1 MKFIYDEKP
10 DANAEEVVMVKCG
23 TLVATLEECKTVLGG
38 TQCVHENYVRVAGA
52 MYTRMWRRKFGNSS
66 IRFMIDPTFAARVFE
81 NVRRSGDWNDCRE
94 IGCAVAKGF
103 KGVHANRIFGVFVP
117 VLEDR
122 KWWCAAFSVNSEE
135 VWVIDA
141 HRPNSLEHHAKAIEE
156 LAIRVDI
163 LFSSF
168 EGQWLPGQITKWE
181 RKAVNMDDAHSECLL
196 I

>member
-1 MKFIYDEKP
+1 MWDIGCYLRRMQDSAWWHTMRSRELRK
-10 DANAEEVVMVKCG
+10 
-23 TLVATLEECKTVLGG
+23 GG
-38 TQCVHENYVRVAGA
+38 CA

-141 HRPNSLEHHAKAIEE
+141 HRPNSLEHHARPLRNWRLGLI
-156 LAIRVDI
+156 
-163 LFSSF
+163 FSSQALK
-168 EGQWLPGQITKWE
+168 GNGYLGK
-181 RKAVNMDDAHSECLL
+181 
-196 I
+196 